1 MEQAIDLV
9 IVSFWVLI
17 SDVFQRL
24 HAAKLEV
31 EVFKVV
37 YLILF
42 SVREELESG
51 HKRQNRES
59 NEDPRP
65 QLTVK
70 YLEAMVGT
78 QDNQA
83 VDYDGEYLV
92 NLEAP
97 RFTVVD
103 QITLV
108 HDLSTHSREF
118 VPPWL

>member
-1 MEQAIDLV
+1 
-9 IVSFWVLI
+9 
-17 SDVFQRL
+17 
-24 HAAKLEV
+24 
-31 EVFKVV
+31 
-37 YLILF
+37 
-42 SVREELESG
+42 
-51 HKRQNRES
+51 
-59 NEDPRP
+59 
-65 QLTVK
+65 
-70 YLEAMVGT
+70 MVGT